1 MSIEIIDYGFG
12 VTETR
17 ERFYT
22 EQYVNGLTQRIAEL
36 EEQLKNA
43 IVPPVK
49 LGSMIYKLVYNANI
63 DKYEIY
69 NYSLDYCDNEKYYTS
84 WESLINSFRTHYFK
98 DFNKLWFATK
108 EEAEWHKE
116 FGCIERTERLEL
128 PTWEEFL
135 ILEKIYSFKSK
146 NNQIVVL
153 FSDNHT
159 IYLEDENWNILREE
173 LTKENYTLA
182 CRKAKELFLG
192 E

>member
-1 MSIEIIDYGFG
+1 MIEK
-12 VTETR
+12 
-17 ERFYT
+17 ERLQELI
-22 EQYVNGLTQRIAEL
+22 EQQKQVW
-36 EEQLKNA
+36 K
-43 IVPPVK
+43 
-49 LGSMIYKLVYNANI
+49 IYKDTCQGVYQVPAGLFGI
-63 DKYEIY
+63 GFSSQVDETTPF
-69 NYSLDYCDNEKYYTS
+69 NELF
-84 WESLINSFRTHYFK
+84 E
-98 DFNKLWFATK
+98 TK

-159 IYLEDENWNILREE
+159 IYLEDENWNILRED

-182 CRKAKELFLG
+182 CRKVKELFLG
-192 E
+192 LGE